1 MSGFFL
7 APQFEPVA
15 PPLFNGAEGDVLTIV
30 GGQRAWGPGGG
41 GVKQG
46 YLGSYIASAP
56 ATGVYNNYTPAG
68 FSATVGRLDIDTTSG
83 NVELTGL
90 VAGADGQLLN
100 VSNIGAN
107 ALILDPLN
115 GGSIA
120 ANQFR
125 LPGQMYIS
133 PQYDSIFLCYYGGA
147 VNKWVLV

>member
-15 PPLFNGAEGDVLTIV
+15 PPLFNGAEGDVLAIV
-30 GGQRAWGPGGG
+30 GGQRAWSSGGTA
-41 GVKQG
+41 KQG
-46 YLGSYIASAP
+46 YLGSYISVTPSAGIH
-56 ATGVYNNYTPAG
+56 ANFAPAG
-68 FSATVGRLDIDTTSG
+68 FSPTVGRLDIDTSAG

-90 VAGADGQLLN
+90 VAEADGQLLN
-100 VSNIGAN
+100 VSNIGPN

-115 GGSIA
+115 AGSVA

-133 PQYDSIFLCYYGGA
+133 PQYDSILLCYYAGA
-147 VNKWVLV
+147 INKWVLV